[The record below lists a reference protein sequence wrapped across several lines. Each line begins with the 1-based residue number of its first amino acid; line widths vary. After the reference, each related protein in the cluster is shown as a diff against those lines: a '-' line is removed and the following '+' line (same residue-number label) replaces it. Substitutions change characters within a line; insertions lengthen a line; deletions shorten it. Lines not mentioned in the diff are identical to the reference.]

1 MSMHRPAV
9 VAALVVIAASVPA
22 AGQSLDAVR
31 FDPATVTTLS
41 GTIVRV
47 ALVARRGADPG
58 GINLLLRTNRE
69 TLPVNLGPV
78 WNLDELWINLKRGDR
93 ITIRGSRI
101 SVGGRPAIIAA
112 SVSVGTSTVTLR
124 DSTGSPAWA
133 RAETLLA
140 RRG

>member
-101 SVGGRPAIIAA
+101 SVGGRPAIIAS